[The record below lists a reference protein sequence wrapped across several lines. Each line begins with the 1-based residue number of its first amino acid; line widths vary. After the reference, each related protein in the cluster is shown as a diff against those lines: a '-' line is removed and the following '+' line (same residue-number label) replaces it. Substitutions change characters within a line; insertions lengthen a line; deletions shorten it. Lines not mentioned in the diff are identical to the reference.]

1 VVNDI
6 APDATAVADELR
18 PVLMRLSR
26 GLRREARAL
35 GITAGQVT
43 LLFLIKGSPGLG
55 VRELALRERIS
66 PPAMSGHVRRLERA
80 GLVERTPHPSDR
92 RRHGLTVS
100 AQGERL
106 LRSVKSLRTAW
117 LAERLR
123 ELEPDEL
130 AAVELAIAP
139 LARLLEGAR

>member
-1 VVNDI
+1 MVNEV
-6 APDATAVADELR
+6 APDATTVADELR

-26 GLRREARAL
+26 ELRREARTL

-80 GLVERTPHPSDR
+80 GLVERTPHPSDG

-100 AQGERL
+100 AEGERL

-130 AAVELAIAP
+130 AAVERAIAP
-139 LARLLEGAR
+139 LARLLESAR

>member
-1 VVNDI
+1 MVNDI

>member
-1 VVNDI
+1 VVNDV

-55 VRELALRERIS
+55 VRELAVRERIS

-80 GLVERTPHPSDR
+80 GLVERTPHPSDG

-100 AQGERL
+100 AEGERL

-130 AAVELAIAP
+130 AAVERAIAP